1 MQSGD
6 YKYKVDL
13 TGVSR
18 YMEDINILGIGRKID
33 ENDANIWEKQIINH
47 AKEYVKKYEFFS
59 YKDDILTL
67 LKIMEKT
74 RNEEIS
80 DEELGQLQV
89 ALVLLLCVRDSAK
102 EGKTEK
108 RELKWLDSLMYYE
121 EETLWLRRYLYK
133 RQKFNLKRAQK
144 NIDIC
149 PDEETE
155 FDNRLKDVLNN
166 YTQFFRK
173 GVSKSFKIPK
183 RIGECRLA
191 DLVLSDYAVYPILP
205 AVLSSDIIQRNVYR
219 KKLAKCKL
227 VNPHLELPEWDEPI
241 NKYKILHK
249 RSGLLCADIADF
261 LAMHLRPVSKP
272 LSRIVDS
279 PTGFLEEVQ
288 EEFVVPRCQT
298 ANLAQ
303 DLIEFYDLG
312 MNDGQLLRNK
322 ISSYIEWPKKYT
334 REVIEAPF
342 AEHGMEL
349 AEVIDFVR
357 QMLSAK
363 IWYDTS
369 TMRVRYWHDILYSKL
384 IDGNGVIKQR
394 TVCDFF
400 GVDERSNKMKEADRI
415 FERYFETVRIIYNV
429 VDDTLPD
436 AMSGR
441 VQNNIANNFII
452 RFNKTMETQYW
463 RMEALCGQMDEA
475 DDVIKRAEDMP
486 RQLQKAM
493 EGPLTVQ
500 VAYDFVK
507 EHITKAPN
515 GKECMEG
522 RAQKCYPKEEKRYE
536 LLWYYAEH
544 MPGAW
549 VAIYQ
554 FLLARSFDI
563 IGHYAVALL
572 RHCAIRQCT
581 IELEKEIENIDADVQ
596 RIKRQ
601 IAAKEKKSTSAK
613 EKE

>member
-1 MQSGD
+1 
-6 YKYKVDL
+6 
-13 TGVSR
+13 
-18 YMEDINILGIGRKID
+18 MEDINILEIVRKID
-33 ENDANIWEKQIINH
+33 ENDVDIWKKQIINH
-47 AKEYVKKYEFFS
+47 AKEYVKKHRFFS
-59 YKDDILTL
+59 YKDAILTL
-67 LKIMEKT
+67 LKIMEET
-74 RNEEIS
+74 RNKEIS

-89 ALVLLLCVRDSAK
+89 ALVLLLCVRDSDK

-121 EETLWLRRYLYK
+121 AETLWLRRYLYK
-133 RQKFNLKRAQK
+133 RQKFSLRRTQQ
-144 NIDIC
+144 NITIC
-149 PDEETE
+149 PVEENEICSAEKTE
-155 FDNRLKDVLNN
+155 FTDRLEVVLNN

-173 GVSKSFKIPK
+173 GVSKIFKIPK
-183 RIGECRLA
+183 KIGKCRLA

-205 AVLSSDIIQRNVYR
+205 AVLSSDIIQLNVYR
-219 KKLAKCKL
+219 KSPAKSKL

-249 RSGLLCADIADF
+249 KSRLLCADIAEF
-261 LAMHLRPVSKP
+261 LAMHLRTVSIP
-272 LSRIVDS
+272 LSRIADS
-279 PTGFLEEVQ
+279 PTGFLEAVQ
-288 EEFVVPRCQT
+288 EEFVVPRCRT
-298 ANLAQ
+298 VNLAQ
-303 DLIEFYDLG
+303 DLIAFYDLG

-334 REVIEAPF
+334 REVIEARF
-342 AEHGMEL
+342 AEHGREL

-357 QMLSAK
+357 RMLSAK

-369 TMRVRYWHDILYSKL
+369 TMKVRYWHDILFSKL
-384 IDGNGVIKQR
+384 IDDKGLIKQG
-394 TVCDFF
+394 TACDFF
-400 GVDERSNKMKEADRI
+400 GVDARSNRMKEADRI

-429 VDDTLPD
+429 VEDTLPD

-441 VQNNIANNFII
+441 VQNNIANDFII

-463 RMEALCGQMDEA
+463 EMEALCGQMDEV

-486 RQLQKAM
+486 RQLQKAL

-507 EHITKAPN
+507 EHITHAPN
-515 GKECMEG
+515 SKECMEE
-522 RAQKCYPKEEKRYE
+522 RAQKYYPEKEKRYE
-536 LLWYYAEH
+536 LLRYYAEH

-554 FLLARSFDI
+554 FLLARSFDV

-572 RHCAIRQCT
+572 RHCAIRQCQ
-581 IELEKEIENIDADVQ
+581 IELEKEIKDIDADVQ

-601 IAAKEKKSTSAK
+601 IAAKQKEASLAEAKSTSAK

>member
-1 MQSGD
+1 
-6 YKYKVDL
+6 
-13 TGVSR
+13 
-18 YMEDINILGIGRKID
+18 MEDINILEIVRKID
-33 ENDANIWEKQIINH
+33 ENDVDIWKKQIINH
-47 AKEYVKKYEFFS
+47 AKEYVKKHRFFS
-59 YKDDILTL
+59 YKDAILTL
-67 LKIMEKT
+67 LKIMEET
-74 RNEEIS
+74 RNKEIS

-89 ALVLLLCVRDSAK
+89 ALVLLLCVRDSDK
-102 EGKTEK
+102 EGKMEK

-133 RQKFNLKRAQK
+133 RQKFSLRRTQQ
-144 NIDIC
+144 NITIC
-149 PDEETE
+149 PVEENEICSAEKTE
-155 FDNRLKDVLNN
+155 FTDRLEVVLNN

-173 GVSKSFKIPK
+173 GVSKIFKIPK
-183 RIGECRLA
+183 KIGKCRLA

-205 AVLSSDIIQRNVYR
+205 AVLSSDIIQLNVYR
-219 KKLAKCKL
+219 KSPAKSKL

-249 RSGLLCADIADF
+249 KSRLLCADIAEF
-261 LAMHLRPVSKP
+261 LAMHLRTVSIP
-272 LSRIVDS
+272 LSRIADS
-279 PTGFLEEVQ
+279 PTGFLEAVQ
-288 EEFVVPRCQT
+288 EEFVVPRCRT
-298 ANLAQ
+298 VNLAQ
-303 DLIEFYDLG
+303 DLIAFYDLG

-334 REVIEAPF
+334 REVIEARF
-342 AEHGMEL
+342 AEHGREL

-357 QMLSAK
+357 RMLSAK

-369 TMRVRYWHDILYSKL
+369 TMKVRYWHDILFSKL
-384 IDGNGVIKQR
+384 IDDKGLIKQG
-394 TVCDFF
+394 TACDFF
-400 GVDERSNKMKEADRI
+400 GVDARSNRMKEADRI

-429 VDDTLPD
+429 VEDTLPD

-441 VQNNIANNFII
+441 VQNNIANDFII

-463 RMEALCGQMDEA
+463 EMEALCGQMDEV

-486 RQLQKAM
+486 RQLQKAL

-507 EHITKAPN
+507 EHITHAPN
-515 GKECMEG
+515 SKECMEE
-522 RAQKCYPKEEKRYE
+522 RAQKYYPEKEKRYE
-536 LLWYYAEH
+536 LLRYYAEH

-554 FLLARSFDI
+554 FLLARSFDV

-572 RHCAIRQCT
+572 RHCAIRQCQ
-581 IELEKEIENIDADVQ
+581 IELEKEIKDIDADVQ

-601 IAAKEKKSTSAK
+601 IAAKQKEASLAEAKSTSAK

>member
-1 MQSGD
+1 
-6 YKYKVDL
+6 
-13 TGVSR
+13 
-18 YMEDINILGIGRKID
+18 MEDINMLEIVRKID
-33 ENDANIWEKQIINH
+33 ENDVDIWKKQIINH
-47 AKEYVKKYEFFS
+47 AKEYVKKHRFFS
-59 YKDDILTL
+59 YKDAILTL
-67 LKIMEKT
+67 LKIMEET
-74 RNEEIS
+74 RNKEIS

-89 ALVLLLCVRDSAK
+89 ALVLLLCVRDSDK

-133 RQKFNLKRAQK
+133 RQKFSLRRTQQ
-144 NIDIC
+144 NITIC
-149 PDEETE
+149 PVEENEICSAEKTE
-155 FDNRLKDVLNN
+155 FTDRLEVVLNN

-173 GVSKSFKIPK
+173 GVSKIFKIPK
-183 RIGECRLA
+183 KIGKCRLA

-205 AVLSSDIIQRNVYR
+205 AVLSSDIIQLNVYR
-219 KKLAKCKL
+219 KSPAKSKL

-249 RSGLLCADIADF
+249 KSRLLCADIAEF
-261 LAMHLRPVSKP
+261 LAMHLRTVSIP
-272 LSRIVDS
+272 LSRIADS
-279 PTGFLEEVQ
+279 PTGFLEAVQ
-288 EEFVVPRCQT
+288 EEFVVPRCRT
-298 ANLAQ
+298 VNLAQ
-303 DLIEFYDLG
+303 DLIAFYDLG

-334 REVIEAPF
+334 REVIEARF
-342 AEHGMEL
+342 AEHGREL

-357 QMLSAK
+357 RMLSAK

-369 TMRVRYWHDILYSKL
+369 TMKVRYWHDILFSKL
-384 IDGNGVIKQR
+384 IDDKGLIKQG
-394 TVCDFF
+394 TACDFF
-400 GVDERSNKMKEADRI
+400 GVDARSNRMKEADRI

-429 VDDTLPD
+429 VEDTLPD

-441 VQNNIANNFII
+441 VQNIIANDFII
-452 RFNKTMETQYW
+452 RFNKTLETQYW
-463 RMEALCGQMDEA
+463 EMEALCGQMDEV

-486 RQLQKAM
+486 RQLQKAL

-507 EHITKAPN
+507 EHITHAPN
-515 GKECMEG
+515 SKECMEE
-522 RAQKCYPKEEKRYE
+522 RAQKYYPEKEKRYE
-536 LLWYYAEH
+536 LLRYYAEH
-544 MPGAW
+544 MPDAW

-554 FLLARSFDI
+554 FLLARSFDV

-572 RHCAIRQCT
+572 RHCAIRQCQ
-581 IELEKEIENIDADVQ
+581 IELEKEIKDIDADVQ

-601 IAAKEKKSTSAK
+601 IAAKQKEASLAEAKSTSAK

>member
-1 MQSGD
+1 
-6 YKYKVDL
+6 
-13 TGVSR
+13 
-18 YMEDINILGIGRKID
+18 MEDINMLEIVRKID
-33 ENDANIWEKQIINH
+33 ENDVDIWKKQIINH
-47 AKEYVKKYEFFS
+47 AKEYVKKHRFFS
-59 YKDDILTL
+59 YKDAILTL
-67 LKIMEKT
+67 LKIMEET
-74 RNEEIS
+74 RNKEIS

-89 ALVLLLCVRDSAK
+89 ALVLLLCVRDSDK

-133 RQKFNLKRAQK
+133 RQKFSLRRTQQ
-144 NIDIC
+144 NITIC
-149 PDEETE
+149 PVEENEICSAEKTE
-155 FDNRLKDVLNN
+155 FTDRLEVVLNN

-173 GVSKSFKIPK
+173 GVSKIFKIPK
-183 RIGECRLA
+183 KIGKCRLA

-205 AVLSSDIIQRNVYR
+205 AVLSSDIIQLNVYR
-219 KKLAKCKL
+219 KSPAKSKL

-249 RSGLLCADIADF
+249 KSRLLCADIAEF
-261 LAMHLRPVSKP
+261 LAMHLRTVSIP
-272 LSRIVDS
+272 LSRIADS
-279 PTGFLEEVQ
+279 PTGFLEAVQ
-288 EEFVVPRCQT
+288 EEFVVPRCRT
-298 ANLAQ
+298 VNLAQ
-303 DLIEFYDLG
+303 DLIAFYDLG

-334 REVIEAPF
+334 REVIEARF
-342 AEHGMEL
+342 AEHGREL

-357 QMLSAK
+357 RMLSAK

-369 TMRVRYWHDILYSKL
+369 TMKVRYWHDILFSKL
-384 IDGNGVIKQR
+384 IDDKGLIKQG
-394 TVCDFF
+394 TACDFF
-400 GVDERSNKMKEADRI
+400 GVDARSNRMKEADRI

-429 VDDTLPD
+429 VEDTLPD

-441 VQNNIANNFII
+441 VQNNIANDFII

-463 RMEALCGQMDEA
+463 EMEALCGQMDEV

-486 RQLQKAM
+486 RQLQKTL

-507 EHITKAPN
+507 EHITHAPN
-515 GKECMEG
+515 SKECMEE
-522 RAQKCYPKEEKRYE
+522 RAQKYYPEKEKRYE
-536 LLWYYAEH
+536 LLRYYAEH

-554 FLLARSFDI
+554 FLLARSFDV

-572 RHCAIRQCT
+572 RHCAIRQCQ
-581 IELEKEIENIDADVQ
+581 IELEKEIKDIDADVQ

-601 IAAKEKKSTSAK
+601 IAAKQKEASLAEAKSTSAK

>member
-1 MQSGD
+1 
-6 YKYKVDL
+6 
-13 TGVSR
+13 
-18 YMEDINILGIGRKID
+18 MEDINMLEIVRKID
-33 ENDANIWEKQIINH
+33 ENDVDIWKKQIINH
-47 AKEYVKKYEFFS
+47 AKEYVKKHRFFS
-59 YKDDILTL
+59 YKDAILTL
-67 LKIMEKT
+67 LKIMEET
-74 RNEEIS
+74 RNKEIS

-89 ALVLLLCVRDSAK
+89 ALVLLLCVRDSDK

-133 RQKFNLKRAQK
+133 RQKFSLRRTQQ
-144 NIDIC
+144 NITIC
-149 PDEETE
+149 PVEENEICSAEKTE
-155 FDNRLKDVLNN
+155 FTDRLEVVLNN

-173 GVSKSFKIPK
+173 GVSKIFKIPK
-183 RIGECRLA
+183 KIGKCRLA

-205 AVLSSDIIQRNVYR
+205 AVLSSDIIQLNVYR
-219 KKLAKCKL
+219 KSPAKSKL

-249 RSGLLCADIADF
+249 KSRLLCADIAEF
-261 LAMHLRPVSKP
+261 LAMHLRTVSIP
-272 LSRIVDS
+272 LSRIADS
-279 PTGFLEEVQ
+279 PTGFLEAVQ
-288 EEFVVPRCQT
+288 EEFVVPRCRT
-298 ANLAQ
+298 VNLAQ
-303 DLIEFYDLG
+303 DLIAFYDLG

-334 REVIEAPF
+334 REVIEARF
-342 AEHGMEL
+342 AEHGREL

-357 QMLSAK
+357 RMLSAK

-369 TMRVRYWHDILYSKL
+369 TMKVRYWHDILFSKL
-384 IDGNGVIKQR
+384 IDDKGLIKQG
-394 TVCDFF
+394 TACDFF
-400 GVDERSNKMKEADRI
+400 GVDARSNRMKEADRI

-429 VDDTLPD
+429 VEDTLPD

-441 VQNNIANNFII
+441 VQNNIANDFII

-463 RMEALCGQMDEA
+463 EMEALCGQMDEV
-475 DDVIKRAEDMP
+475 DDVIKRTEDMP
-486 RQLQKAM
+486 RQLQKAL

-507 EHITKAPN
+507 EYITHAPN
-515 GKECMEG
+515 SKECMEE
-522 RAQKCYPKEEKRYE
+522 RAQKYYPEKEKRYE
-536 LLWYYAEH
+536 LLRYYAEH
-544 MPGAW
+544 MPDAW

-554 FLLARSFDI
+554 FLLARSFDV

-572 RHCAIRQCT
+572 RHCAIRQCQ
-581 IELEKEIENIDADVQ
+581 IELEKEIKDIDADVQ

-601 IAAKEKKSTSAK
+601 IAAKQKEASLAEAKSTSAK

>member
-1 MQSGD
+1 
-6 YKYKVDL
+6 
-13 TGVSR
+13 
-18 YMEDINILGIGRKID
+18 MEDINILEIVRKID
-33 ENDANIWEKQIINH
+33 ENDVDIWKKQIINH
-47 AKEYVKKYEFFS
+47 AKEYVKKHRFFS
-59 YKDDILTL
+59 YKDAILTL
-67 LKIMEKT
+67 LKIMEET
-74 RNEEIS
+74 RNKEIS

-89 ALVLLLCVRDSAK
+89 ALVLLLCVRDSDK

-133 RQKFNLKRAQK
+133 RQKFSLRRTQQ
-144 NIDIC
+144 NITIC
-149 PDEETE
+149 PVEENEICSAEKTE
-155 FDNRLKDVLNN
+155 FTDRLEVVLNN

-173 GVSKSFKIPK
+173 GVSKIFKIPK
-183 RIGECRLA
+183 KIGKCRLA

-205 AVLSSDIIQRNVYR
+205 AVLSSDIIQLNVYR
-219 KKLAKCKL
+219 KSPAKSKL

-249 RSGLLCADIADF
+249 KSRLLCADIAEF
-261 LAMHLRPVSKP
+261 LAMHLRTVSIP
-272 LSRIVDS
+272 LSRIADS
-279 PTGFLEEVQ
+279 PTGFLEAVQ
-288 EEFVVPRCQT
+288 EEFVVPRCRT
-298 ANLAQ
+298 VNLAQ
-303 DLIEFYDLG
+303 DLIAFYDLG

-334 REVIEAPF
+334 REVIEARF
-342 AEHGMEL
+342 AEHGREL

-357 QMLSAK
+357 RMLSAK

-369 TMRVRYWHDILYSKL
+369 TMKVRYWHDILFNKL
-384 IDGNGVIKQR
+384 IDDKGLIKQG
-394 TVCDFF
+394 TACDFF
-400 GVDERSNKMKEADRI
+400 GVDARSNRMKEADRI

-429 VDDTLPD
+429 VEDTLPD

-441 VQNNIANNFII
+441 VQNNIANDFII

-463 RMEALCGQMDEA
+463 EMEALCGQMDEV

-486 RQLQKAM
+486 RQLQKAL

-507 EHITKAPN
+507 EHITHAPN
-515 GKECMEG
+515 SKECMEE
-522 RAQKCYPKEEKRYE
+522 RAQKYYPEKEKRYE
-536 LLWYYAEH
+536 LLRYYAEH

-554 FLLARSFDI
+554 FLLARSFDV

-572 RHCAIRQCT
+572 RHCAIRQCQ
-581 IELEKEIENIDADVQ
+581 IELEKEIKDIDATYNGLRD
-596 RIKRQ
+596 R
-601 IAAKEKKSTSAK
+601 
-613 EKE
+613 

>member
-1 MQSGD
+1 M
-6 YKYKVDL
+6 K
-13 TGVSR
+13 
-18 YMEDINILGIGRKID
+18 DINMLEISRKID
-33 ENDANIWEKQIINH
+33 ENDVDIWKKQIINH
-47 AKEYVKKYEFFS
+47 AKEYVKKHGFSS
-59 YKDDILTL
+59 YKDAILTL
-67 LKIMEKT
+67 LKIMEET
-74 RNEEIS
+74 RNKKIS

-89 ALVLLLCVRDSAK
+89 ALVLLLCVRDSDK

-133 RQKFNLKRAQK
+133 RQKFNLKRTQQ
-144 NIDIC
+144 NITIC
-149 PDEETE
+149 PDEKTE
-155 FDNRLKDVLNN
+155 FENRLKDVLNN

-173 GVSKSFKIPK
+173 GVSKIFKIPK
-183 RIGECRLA
+183 KIGKCRLA
-191 DLVLSDYAVYPILP
+191 DLALSDYAVYPILP
-205 AVLSSDIIQRNVYR
+205 AVLSSDIIQLNVYR
-219 KKLAKCKL
+219 KSSAKSKL
-227 VNPHLELPEWDEPI
+227 VNPHLELPAWDESI

-249 RSGLLCADIADF
+249 KSRLLCADIAEF
-261 LAMHLRPVSKP
+261 LAMHLRTVSIP
-272 LSRIVDS
+272 LSRIADS
-279 PTGFLEEVQ
+279 PTGFLEAVQ
-288 EEFVVPRCQT
+288 EEFVVPRCRT
-298 ANLAQ
+298 VNLAQ
-303 DLIEFYDLG
+303 DLIAFYDLG

-334 REVIEAPF
+334 REVIEARF
-342 AEHGMEL
+342 AEHGREL

-369 TMRVRYWHDILYSKL
+369 TMKVRYWYDILFSKL
-384 IDGNGVIKQR
+384 IDDKGLIKQG
-394 TVCDFF
+394 TACDFF
-400 GVDERSNKMKEADRI
+400 GVDARSNRMKEADRI

-429 VDDTLPD
+429 VEDTLPD

-441 VQNNIANNFII
+441 VQNNIANDFII

-463 RMEALCGQMDEA
+463 EMEALCGQMDEV

-486 RQLQKAM
+486 RQLQKAL

-507 EHITKAPN
+507 EHITHAPN
-515 GKECMEG
+515 SKECMEE
-522 RAQKCYPKEEKRYE
+522 RAQKYYPEKEKRYE
-536 LLWYYAEH
+536 LLRYYAEH

-554 FLLARSFDI
+554 FLLARSFDV

-572 RHCAIRQCT
+572 RHCAIRQCQ
-581 IELEKEIENIDADVQ
+581 IELEKEIKDIDADVQ

-601 IAAKEKKSTSAK
+601 IAAKQKEASLAEAKSTSAK

>member
-1 MQSGD
+1 
-6 YKYKVDL
+6 
-13 TGVSR
+13 
-18 YMEDINILGIGRKID
+18 MEDINILEIVRKID
-33 ENDANIWEKQIINH
+33 ENDVDIWKKQIINH
-47 AKEYVKKYEFFS
+47 AKEYVKKHRFFS
-59 YKDDILTL
+59 YKDAILTL
-67 LKIMEKT
+67 LKIMEET
-74 RNEEIS
+74 RNKEIS

-89 ALVLLLCVRDSAK
+89 ALVLLLCVRDSDK

-133 RQKFNLKRAQK
+133 RQKFSLRRTQQ
-144 NIDIC
+144 NITIC
-149 PDEETE
+149 PVEENEICSAEKTE
-155 FDNRLKDVLNN
+155 FTDRLEVVLNN

-173 GVSKSFKIPK
+173 GVSKIFKIPK
-183 RIGECRLA
+183 KIGKCRLA

-205 AVLSSDIIQRNVYR
+205 AVLSSDIIQLNVYR
-219 KKLAKCKL
+219 KSPAKSKL

-249 RSGLLCADIADF
+249 KSRLLCADIAEF
-261 LAMHLRPVSKP
+261 LAMHLRTVSIP
-272 LSRIVDS
+272 LSRIADS
-279 PTGFLEEVQ
+279 PTGFLEAVL
-288 EEFVVPRCQT
+288 EEFVVPRCRT
-298 ANLAQ
+298 VNLAQ
-303 DLIEFYDLG
+303 NLIAFYDLG

-334 REVIEAPF
+334 REVIEARF
-342 AEHGMEL
+342 AEHGREL

-357 QMLSAK
+357 RMLSAK

-369 TMRVRYWHDILYSKL
+369 TMKVRYWHDILFSKL
-384 IDGNGVIKQR
+384 IDDKGLIKQG
-394 TVCDFF
+394 TACDFF
-400 GVDERSNKMKEADRI
+400 GVDARSNRMKEADRI

-429 VDDTLPD
+429 VEDTLPD

-441 VQNNIANNFII
+441 VQNNIANDFII

-463 RMEALCGQMDEA
+463 EMEALCGQMDEV

-486 RQLQKAM
+486 RQLQKAL

-507 EHITKAPN
+507 EHITHAPDS
-515 GKECMEG
+515 KECMEE
-522 RAQKCYPKEEKRYE
+522 RAQKYYPEKEKRYE
-536 LLWYYAEH
+536 LLRYYAEH

-554 FLLARSFDI
+554 FLLARSFDV

-572 RHCAIRQCT
+572 RHCAIRQCQ
-581 IELEKEIENIDADVQ
+581 IELEKEIKDIDADVQ

-601 IAAKEKKSTSAK
+601 IAAKQKKASLAEAKSTSAK

>member
-1 MQSGD
+1 
-6 YKYKVDL
+6 
-13 TGVSR
+13 
-18 YMEDINILGIGRKID
+18 MEDINILEIVRKID
-33 ENDANIWEKQIINH
+33 ENDVDIWKKQIINH
-47 AKEYVKKYEFFS
+47 AKEYVKKHRFFS
-59 YKDDILTL
+59 YKDAILTL
-67 LKIMEKT
+67 LKIMEET
-74 RNEEIS
+74 RNKEIS

-89 ALVLLLCVRDSAK
+89 ALVLLLCVRDSDK

-133 RQKFNLKRAQK
+133 RQKFSLRRTQQ
-144 NIDIC
+144 NITIC
-149 PDEETE
+149 PVEENEICSAEKTE
-155 FDNRLKDVLNN
+155 FTDRLEVVLNN

-173 GVSKSFKIPK
+173 GVSKIFKIPK
-183 RIGECRLA
+183 KIGKCRLA

-205 AVLSSDIIQRNVYR
+205 AVLSSDIIQLNVYR
-219 KKLAKCKL
+219 KSPAKSKL

-249 RSGLLCADIADF
+249 KSRLLCADIAEF
-261 LAMHLRPVSKP
+261 LAMHLRTVSIP
-272 LSRIVDS
+272 LSRIADS
-279 PTGFLEEVQ
+279 PTGFLEAVQ
-288 EEFVVPRCQT
+288 EEFVVPRCRT
-298 ANLAQ
+298 VNLAQ
-303 DLIEFYDLG
+303 DLITFYDLG

-334 REVIEAPF
+334 REVIEARF
-342 AEHGMEL
+342 AEYGREL

-357 QMLSAK
+357 RMLSAK

-369 TMRVRYWHDILYSKL
+369 TMKVRYWHDILFSKL
-384 IDGNGVIKQR
+384 IDDKGLIKQG
-394 TVCDFF
+394 TACDFF
-400 GVDERSNKMKEADRI
+400 GVDARSNRMKEADRI

-429 VDDTLPD
+429 VEDTLPD

-441 VQNNIANNFII
+441 VQNNIANDFII

-463 RMEALCGQMDEA
+463 EMEALCGQMDEV

-486 RQLQKAM
+486 RQLQKAL

-507 EHITKAPN
+507 EHITHAPN
-515 GKECMEG
+515 SKECMEE
-522 RAQKCYPKEEKRYE
+522 RAQKYYPEKEKRYE
-536 LLWYYAEH
+536 LLRYYAEH

-554 FLLARSFDI
+554 FLLARSFDV

-572 RHCAIRQCT
+572 RHCAIRQCQ
-581 IELEKEIENIDADVQ
+581 IELEKEIKDIDADVQ

-601 IAAKEKKSTSAK
+601 IAAKQKEASLAEAKYTYAK

>member
-1 MQSGD
+1 
-6 YKYKVDL
+6 
-13 TGVSR
+13 
-18 YMEDINILGIGRKID
+18 MEDINILEIVRKID
-33 ENDANIWEKQIINH
+33 ENDVDIWKKQIINH
-47 AKEYVKKYEFFS
+47 AKEYVKKHRFFS
-59 YKDDILTL
+59 YKDAILTL
-67 LKIMEKT
+67 LKIMEET
-74 RNEEIS
+74 RNKEIS

-89 ALVLLLCVRDSAK
+89 ALVLLLCVRDSDK

-133 RQKFNLKRAQK
+133 RQKFSLRRTQQ
-144 NIDIC
+144 NITIC
-149 PDEETE
+149 PVEENEICSAEKTE
-155 FDNRLKDVLNN
+155 FTDRLEVVLNN

-173 GVSKSFKIPK
+173 GVSKIFKIPK
-183 RIGECRLA
+183 KIGKCRLA

-205 AVLSSDIIQRNVYR
+205 AVLSSDIIQLNVYR
-219 KKLAKCKL
+219 KSPAKSKL

-249 RSGLLCADIADF
+249 KSRLLCADIAEF
-261 LAMHLRPVSKP
+261 LAMHLRTVSIP
-272 LSRIVDS
+272 LSRIADS
-279 PTGFLEEVQ
+279 PTGFLEAVQ
-288 EEFVVPRCQT
+288 EEFVVPRCRT
-298 ANLAQ
+298 VNLAQ
-303 DLIEFYDLG
+303 DLIAFYDLG

-322 ISSYIEWPKKYT
+322 ISFYIEWPKKYT
-334 REVIEAPF
+334 REVIEARF
-342 AEHGMEL
+342 AEHGREL

-357 QMLSAK
+357 RMLSAK

-369 TMRVRYWHDILYSKL
+369 TMKVRYWHDILFSKL
-384 IDGNGVIKQR
+384 IDDKGLIKQG
-394 TVCDFF
+394 TACDFF
-400 GVDERSNKMKEADRI
+400 GVDARSNRMKEADRI

-429 VDDTLPD
+429 VEDTLPD

-441 VQNNIANNFII
+441 VQNNIANDFII

-463 RMEALCGQMDEA
+463 EMEALCGQMDEV

-486 RQLQKAM
+486 RQLQKAL

-507 EHITKAPN
+507 EHITHAPN
-515 GKECMEG
+515 SKECMEE
-522 RAQKCYPKEEKRYE
+522 RAQKYYPEKEKRYE
-536 LLWYYAEH
+536 LLRYYAEH

-554 FLLARSFDI
+554 FLLARSFDV

-572 RHCAIRQCT
+572 RHCAIRQCQ
-581 IELEKEIENIDADVQ
+581 IELEKEIKDIDADVQ

-601 IAAKEKKSTSAK
+601 IAAKQKEASLAEAKSTSAK
-613 EKE
+613 EKK

>member
-1 MQSGD
+1 M
-6 YKYKVDL
+6 
-13 TGVSR
+13 
-18 YMEDINILGIGRKID
+18 DIWK
-33 ENDANIWEKQIINH
+33 KQIINH
-47 AKEYVKKYEFFS
+47 AKEYVKKHRFFS
-59 YKDDILTL
+59 YKDAILTL
-67 LKIMEKT
+67 LKIMEET
-74 RNEEIS
+74 RNKEIS

-89 ALVLLLCVRDSAK
+89 ALVLLLCVRDSDK

-133 RQKFNLKRAQK
+133 RQKFSLRRTQQ
-144 NIDIC
+144 NITIC
-149 PDEETE
+149 PVEENEICSAEKTE
-155 FDNRLKDVLNN
+155 FTDRLEVVLNN

-173 GVSKSFKIPK
+173 GVSKIFKIPK
-183 RIGECRLA
+183 KIGKCRLA

-205 AVLSSDIIQRNVYR
+205 AVLSSDIIQLNVYR
-219 KKLAKCKL
+219 KSPAKSKL

-249 RSGLLCADIADF
+249 KSRLLCADIAEF
-261 LAMHLRPVSKP
+261 LAMHLRTVSIP
-272 LSRIVDS
+272 LSRIADS
-279 PTGFLEEVQ
+279 PTGFLEAVQ
-288 EEFVVPRCQT
+288 EEFVVPRCRT
-298 ANLAQ
+298 VNLAQ
-303 DLIEFYDLG
+303 DLIAFYDLG

-334 REVIEAPF
+334 REVIEARF
-342 AEHGMEL
+342 AEHGREL

-357 QMLSAK
+357 RMLSAK

-369 TMRVRYWHDILYSKL
+369 TMKVRYWHDILFSKL
-384 IDGNGVIKQR
+384 IDDKGLIKQG
-394 TVCDFF
+394 TACDFF
-400 GVDERSNKMKEADRI
+400 GVDARSNRMKEADRI

-429 VDDTLPD
+429 VEDTLPD

-441 VQNNIANNFII
+441 VQNNIANDFII

-463 RMEALCGQMDEA
+463 EMEALCGQMDEV

-486 RQLQKAM
+486 RQLQKAL

-507 EHITKAPN
+507 EHITHAPN
-515 GKECMEG
+515 SKECMEE
-522 RAQKCYPKEEKRYE
+522 RAQKYYPEKEKRYE
-536 LLWYYAEH
+536 LLRYYAEH

-554 FLLARSFDI
+554 FLLARSFDV

-572 RHCAIRQCT
+572 RHCAIRQCQ
-581 IELEKEIENIDADVQ
+581 IELEKEIKDIDADVQ

-601 IAAKEKKSTSAK
+601 IAAKQKEASLAEAKSTSAK

>member
-1 MQSGD
+1 
-6 YKYKVDL
+6 
-13 TGVSR
+13 
-18 YMEDINILGIGRKID
+18 MEDINILEIVRKID
-33 ENDANIWEKQIINH
+33 ENDVDIWKKQIINH
-47 AKEYVKKYEFFS
+47 AKEYVKKHRFFS
-59 YKDDILTL
+59 YKDAILTL
-67 LKIMEKT
+67 LKIMEET
-74 RNEEIS
+74 RNKEIS

-89 ALVLLLCVRDSAK
+89 ALVLLLCVRDSDK

-133 RQKFNLKRAQK
+133 RQKFSLRRTQQ
-144 NIDIC
+144 NITIC
-149 PDEETE
+149 PVEENEICSAEKTE
-155 FDNRLKDVLNN
+155 FTDRLEVVLNN

-173 GVSKSFKIPK
+173 GVSKIFKIPK
-183 RIGECRLA
+183 KIGKCRLA

-205 AVLSSDIIQRNVYR
+205 AVLSSDIIQLNVYR
-219 KKLAKCKL
+219 KSPAKSKL

-249 RSGLLCADIADF
+249 KSRLLCADIAEF
-261 LAMHLRPVSKP
+261 LAMHLRTVSIP
-272 LSRIVDS
+272 LSRIADS
-279 PTGFLEEVQ
+279 PTGFLEAVQ
-288 EEFVVPRCQT
+288 EEFVVPRCRT
-298 ANLAQ
+298 VNLAQ
-303 DLIEFYDLG
+303 DLIAFYDLG

-334 REVIEAPF
+334 REVIEARF
-342 AEHGMEL
+342 AEHGREL

-357 QMLSAK
+357 RMLSAK

-369 TMRVRYWHDILYSKL
+369 TMKVRYWHDILFSKL
-384 IDGNGVIKQR
+384 IDDKGLIKQG
-394 TVCDFF
+394 TACDFF
-400 GVDERSNKMKEADRI
+400 GVDARSNRMKEADRI

-429 VDDTLPD
+429 VEDTLPD

-441 VQNNIANNFII
+441 VQNNIANDFII

-463 RMEALCGQMDEA
+463 EMEALCGQMDEV

-486 RQLQKAM
+486 RQLQKAL

-507 EHITKAPN
+507 EHITHAPN
-515 GKECMEG
+515 SKECMEE
-522 RAQKCYPKEEKRYE
+522 RAQKYYPEKEKRYE
-536 LLWYYAEH
+536 LLRYYAEH

-554 FLLARSFDI
+554 FLLARSFDV

-572 RHCAIRQCT
+572 RHYAIRQCQ
-581 IELEKEIENIDADVQ
+581 IELEKEIKDIDADVQ

-601 IAAKEKKSTSAK
+601 IAAKQKEASLAEAKSTSAK

>member
-1 MQSGD
+1 M
-6 YKYKVDL
+6 K
-13 TGVSR
+13 
-18 YMEDINILGIGRKID
+18 DINMLEISRKID
-33 ENDANIWEKQIINH
+33 ENDVDIWKKQIINH
-47 AKEYVKKYEFFS
+47 AKEYVKKHGFSS
-59 YKDDILTL
+59 YKDAILTL
-67 LKIMEKT
+67 LKIMEET
-74 RNEEIS
+74 RNKKIS

-89 ALVLLLCVRDSAK
+89 ALVLLLCVRDSDK

-133 RQKFNLKRAQK
+133 RQKFNLKRTQQ
-144 NIDIC
+144 NITIC
-149 PDEETE
+149 PDEKTE
-155 FDNRLKDVLNN
+155 FENRLKDVLNN

-173 GVSKSFKIPK
+173 GVSKIFKIPK
-183 RIGECRLA
+183 KIGKCRLA
-191 DLVLSDYAVYPILP
+191 DLALSDYAVYPILP
-205 AVLSSDIIQRNVYR
+205 AVLSSDIIQLNVYR
-219 KKLAKCKL
+219 KSSAKSKL
-227 VNPHLELPEWDEPI
+227 VNPHLELPAWDESI

-249 RSGLLCADIADF
+249 KSRLLCADIAEF
-261 LAMHLRPVSKP
+261 LAMHLRTVSIP
-272 LSRIVDS
+272 LSRIADS
-279 PTGFLEEVQ
+279 PTGFLEAVQ
-288 EEFVVPRCQT
+288 EEFVVPRCRT
-298 ANLAQ
+298 VNLAQ
-303 DLIEFYDLG
+303 DLIAFYDLG

-334 REVIEAPF
+334 REVIEARF
-342 AEHGMEL
+342 AEHGREL

-369 TMRVRYWHDILYSKL
+369 TMKVRYWYDILFSKL
-384 IDGNGVIKQR
+384 IDDKGLIKQG
-394 TVCDFF
+394 TACDFF
-400 GVDERSNKMKEADRI
+400 GVDARSNRMKEADRI

-429 VDDTLPD
+429 VEDTLPD

-441 VQNNIANNFII
+441 VQNNIANDFII

-463 RMEALCGQMDEA
+463 EMEAV

-486 RQLQKAM
+486 RQLQKAL

-507 EHITKAPN
+507 EHITHAPN
-515 GKECMEG
+515 SKECMEE
-522 RAQKCYPKEEKRYE
+522 RAQKYYPEKEKRYE
-536 LLWYYAEH
+536 LLRYYAEH

-554 FLLARSFDI
+554 FLLARSFDV

-572 RHCAIRQCT
+572 RHCAIRQCQ
-581 IELEKEIENIDADVQ
+581 IELEKEIKDIDADVQ

-601 IAAKEKKSTSAK
+601 IAAKQKEASLAEAKSTSAK

>member
-1 MQSGD
+1 
-6 YKYKVDL
+6 
-13 TGVSR
+13 
-18 YMEDINILGIGRKID
+18 MEDINILEIVRKID
-33 ENDANIWEKQIINH
+33 ENDVDIWKKQIINH
-47 AKEYVKKYEFFS
+47 AKEYVKKHRFFS
-59 YKDDILTL
+59 YKDAILTL
-67 LKIMEKT
+67 LKIMEET
-74 RNEEIS
+74 RNKEIS

-89 ALVLLLCVRDSAK
+89 ALVLLLCVRDSDK

-133 RQKFNLKRAQK
+133 RQKFSLRRTQQ
-144 NIDIC
+144 NITIC
-149 PDEETE
+149 PVEENEICSAEKTE
-155 FDNRLKDVLNN
+155 FTDRLEVVLNN

-173 GVSKSFKIPK
+173 GVSKIFKIPK
-183 RIGECRLA
+183 KIGKCRLA

-205 AVLSSDIIQRNVYR
+205 AVLSSDIIQLNVYR
-219 KKLAKCKL
+219 KSPAKSKL

-249 RSGLLCADIADF
+249 KSRLLCADIAEF
-261 LAMHLRPVSKP
+261 LAMHLRTVSIP
-272 LSRIVDS
+272 LSRIADS
-279 PTGFLEEVQ
+279 PTGFLEAVQ
-288 EEFVVPRCQT
+288 EEFVVPRCRT
-298 ANLAQ
+298 VNLAQ
-303 DLIEFYDLG
+303 DLIAFYDLG

-334 REVIEAPF
+334 REVIEARF
-342 AEHGMEL
+342 AEHGREL

-357 QMLSAK
+357 RMLSAK

-369 TMRVRYWHDILYSKL
+369 TMKVRYWHDILFNKL
-384 IDGNGVIKQR
+384 IDDKGLIKQG
-394 TVCDFF
+394 TACDFF
-400 GVDERSNKMKEADRI
+400 GVDARSNRMKEADRI

-429 VDDTLPD
+429 VEDTLPD

-441 VQNNIANNFII
+441 VQNNIANDFII

-463 RMEALCGQMDEA
+463 EMEALCGQMDEV

-486 RQLQKAM
+486 RQLQKAL

-507 EHITKAPN
+507 EHITHAPN
-515 GKECMEG
+515 SKECMEE
-522 RAQKCYPKEEKRYE
+522 RAQKYYPEKEKRYE
-536 LLWYYAEH
+536 LLRYYAEH

-554 FLLARSFDI
+554 FLLARSFDV

-572 RHCAIRQCT
+572 RHCAIRQCQ
-581 IELEKEIENIDADVQ
+581 IELEKEIKDIDADVQ

-601 IAAKEKKSTSAK
+601 IAAKQK
-613 EKE
+613 EASLA

>member
-1 MQSGD
+1 
-6 YKYKVDL
+6 
-13 TGVSR
+13 
-18 YMEDINILGIGRKID
+18 MEDINILEIVRKID
-33 ENDANIWEKQIINH
+33 ENDVDIWKKQIINH
-47 AKEYVKKYEFFS
+47 AKEYVKKHRFFS
-59 YKDDILTL
+59 YKDAILTL
-67 LKIMEKT
+67 LKIMEET
-74 RNEEIS
+74 RNKEIS

-89 ALVLLLCVRDSAK
+89 ALVLLLCVRDSDK

-133 RQKFNLKRAQK
+133 RQKFSLRRTQQ
-144 NIDIC
+144 NITIC
-149 PDEETE
+149 PVEENEICSAEKTE
-155 FDNRLKDVLNN
+155 FTDRLEVVLNN

-173 GVSKSFKIPK
+173 GVSKIFKIPK
-183 RIGECRLA
+183 KIGKCRLA

-205 AVLSSDIIQRNVYR
+205 AVLSSDIIQLNVYR
-219 KKLAKCKL
+219 KSPAKSKL

-241 NKYKILHK
+241 NKYKILHNK
-249 RSGLLCADIADF
+249 SRLLCADIAEF
-261 LAMHLRPVSKP
+261 LAMHLRTVSIP
-272 LSRIVDS
+272 LSRIADS
-279 PTGFLEEVQ
+279 PTGFLEAVQ
-288 EEFVVPRCQT
+288 EEFVVPRCRT
-298 ANLAQ
+298 VNLAQ
-303 DLIEFYDLG
+303 DLIAFYDLG

-334 REVIEAPF
+334 REVIEARF
-342 AEHGMEL
+342 AEHGREL

-357 QMLSAK
+357 RMLSAK

-369 TMRVRYWHDILYSKL
+369 TMKVRYWHDILFSKL
-384 IDGNGVIKQR
+384 IDDKGLIKQG
-394 TVCDFF
+394 TACDFF
-400 GVDERSNKMKEADRI
+400 GVDARSNRMKEADRI

-429 VDDTLPD
+429 VEDTLPD

-441 VQNNIANNFII
+441 VQNNIANDFII

-463 RMEALCGQMDEA
+463 EMEALCGQMDEV

-486 RQLQKAM
+486 RQLQKAL

-507 EHITKAPN
+507 EHITHAPN
-515 GKECMEG
+515 SKECMEE
-522 RAQKCYPKEEKRYE
+522 RAQKYYPEKEKRYE
-536 LLWYYAEH
+536 LLRYYAEH

-554 FLLARSFDI
+554 FLLARSFDV

-572 RHCAIRQCT
+572 RHCAIRQCQ
-581 IELEKEIENIDADVQ
+581 IELEKEIKDIDADVQ

-601 IAAKEKKSTSAK
+601 IAAKQKEASLAEAKSTSAK

>member
-1 MQSGD
+1 M
-6 YKYKVDL
+6 K
-13 TGVSR
+13 
-18 YMEDINILGIGRKID
+18 DINMLEISRKID
-33 ENDANIWEKQIINH
+33 ENDVDIWKKQIINH
-47 AKEYVKKYEFFS
+47 AKEYVKKHGFSS
-59 YKDDILTL
+59 YKDAILTL
-67 LKIMEKT
+67 LKIMEET
-74 RNEEIS
+74 RNKKIS

-89 ALVLLLCVRDSAK
+89 ALVLLLCVRDSDK

-133 RQKFNLKRAQK
+133 RQKFNLKRTQQ
-144 NIDIC
+144 NITIC
-149 PDEETE
+149 PDEKTE
-155 FDNRLKDVLNN
+155 FENRLKDVLNN

-173 GVSKSFKIPK
+173 GVSKIFKIPK
-183 RIGECRLA
+183 KIGKCRLA
-191 DLVLSDYAVYPILP
+191 DLALSDYAVYPILP
-205 AVLSSDIIQRNVYR
+205 AVLSSDIIQLNVYR
-219 KKLAKCKL
+219 KSSAKSKL
-227 VNPHLELPEWDEPI
+227 VNPHLELPAWDESI

-249 RSGLLCADIADF
+249 KSRLLCADIAEF
-261 LAMHLRPVSKP
+261 LAMHLRTVSIP
-272 LSRIVDS
+272 LSRIADS
-279 PTGFLEEVQ
+279 PTGFLEAVQ
-288 EEFVVPRCQT
+288 EEFVVPRCRT
-298 ANLAQ
+298 VNLAQ
-303 DLIEFYDLG
+303 DLIAFYDLG

-334 REVIEAPF
+334 REVIEARF
-342 AEHGMEL
+342 AEHGREL

-357 QMLSAK
+357 QMLSAN

-369 TMRVRYWHDILYSKL
+369 TMKVRYWYDILFSKL
-384 IDGNGVIKQR
+384 IDDKGLIKQG
-394 TVCDFF
+394 TACDFF
-400 GVDERSNKMKEADRI
+400 GVDARSNRMKEADRI

-429 VDDTLPD
+429 VEDTLPD

-441 VQNNIANNFII
+441 VQNNIANDFII

-463 RMEALCGQMDEA
+463 EMEALCGQMDEV

-486 RQLQKAM
+486 RQLQKAL

-507 EHITKAPN
+507 EHITHAPN
-515 GKECMEG
+515 SKECMEE
-522 RAQKCYPKEEKRYE
+522 RAQKYYPEKEKRYE
-536 LLWYYAEH
+536 LLRYYAEH

-554 FLLARSFDI
+554 FLLARSFDV

-572 RHCAIRQCT
+572 RHCAIRQCQ
-581 IELEKEIENIDADVQ
+581 IELEKEIKDIDADVQ

-601 IAAKEKKSTSAK
+601 IAAKQKEASLAEAKSTSAK

>member
-1 MQSGD
+1 
-6 YKYKVDL
+6 
-13 TGVSR
+13 
-18 YMEDINILGIGRKID
+18 MEDINMLEIVRKID
-33 ENDANIWEKQIINH
+33 ENDVDIWKKQIINH
-47 AKEYVKKYEFFS
+47 AKEYVKKHRFFS
-59 YKDDILTL
+59 YKDAILTL
-67 LKIMEKT
+67 LKIMEET
-74 RNEEIS
+74 RNKEIS

-89 ALVLLLCVRDSAK
+89 ALVLLLCVRDSDK

-133 RQKFNLKRAQK
+133 RQKFSLRRTQQ
-144 NIDIC
+144 NITIC
-149 PDEETE
+149 PVEENEICSAEKTE
-155 FDNRLKDVLNN
+155 FTDRLEVVLNN

-173 GVSKSFKIPK
+173 GVSKIFKIPK
-183 RIGECRLA
+183 KIGKCRLA

-205 AVLSSDIIQRNVYR
+205 AVLSSDIIQLNVYR
-219 KKLAKCKL
+219 KSPAKSKL

-249 RSGLLCADIADF
+249 KSRLLCADIAEF
-261 LAMHLRPVSKP
+261 LAMHLRTVSIP
-272 LSRIVDS
+272 LSRIADS
-279 PTGFLEEVQ
+279 PTGFLEAVQ
-288 EEFVVPRCQT
+288 EEFVVPRCRT
-298 ANLAQ
+298 VNLAQ
-303 DLIEFYDLG
+303 DLIAFYDLG

-334 REVIEAPF
+334 REVIEARF
-342 AEHGMEL
+342 AEHGREL

-357 QMLSAK
+357 RMLSAK

-369 TMRVRYWHDILYSKL
+369 TMKVRYWHDILFSKL
-384 IDGNGVIKQR
+384 IDDKGLIKQG
-394 TVCDFF
+394 TACDFF
-400 GVDERSNKMKEADRI
+400 GVDARSNRMKEADRI

-429 VDDTLPD
+429 VEDTLPD

-441 VQNNIANNFII
+441 VQNNIANDFII

-463 RMEALCGQMDEA
+463 EMEALCGQMDEV

-486 RQLQKAM
+486 RQLQKAL

-507 EHITKAPN
+507 EHITHAPN
-515 GKECMEG
+515 SKECMEE
-522 RAQKCYPKEEKRYE
+522 RAQKYYPEKEKRYE
-536 LLWYYAEH
+536 LLRYYAEH
-544 MPGAW
+544 MPDAW

-554 FLLARSFDI
+554 FLLARSFDV

-572 RHCAIRQCT
+572 RHCAIRQCQ
-581 IELEKEIENIDADVQ
+581 IELEKEIKDIDADVQ

-601 IAAKEKKSTSAK
+601 IAAKQKEACLAEAKSTSAK

>member
-1 MQSGD
+1 ME
-6 YKYKVDL
+6 KTNHK
-13 TGVSR
+13 SR
-18 YMEDINILGIGRKID
+18 K
-33 ENDANIWEKQIINH
+33 
-47 AKEYVKKYEFFS
+47 VKKHRFFS
-59 YKDDILTL
+59 YKDAILTL
-67 LKIMEKT
+67 LKIMEET
-74 RNEEIS
+74 RNKEIS

-89 ALVLLLCVRDSAK
+89 ALVLLLCVRDSDK

-133 RQKFNLKRAQK
+133 RQKFSLRRTQQ
-144 NIDIC
+144 NITIC
-149 PDEETE
+149 PVEENEICSAEKTE
-155 FDNRLKDVLNN
+155 FTDRLEVVLNN

-173 GVSKSFKIPK
+173 GVSKIFKIPK
-183 RIGECRLA
+183 KIGKCRLA

-205 AVLSSDIIQRNVYR
+205 AVLSSDIIQLNVYR
-219 KKLAKCKL
+219 KSPAKSKL

-249 RSGLLCADIADF
+249 KSRLLCADIAEF
-261 LAMHLRPVSKP
+261 LAMHLRTVSIP
-272 LSRIVDS
+272 LSRIADS
-279 PTGFLEEVQ
+279 PTGFLEAVQ
-288 EEFVVPRCQT
+288 EEFVVPRCRT
-298 ANLAQ
+298 VNLAQ
-303 DLIEFYDLG
+303 DLIAFYDLG

-334 REVIEAPF
+334 REVIEARF
-342 AEHGMEL
+342 AEHGREL

-357 QMLSAK
+357 RMLSAK
-363 IWYDTS
+363 IWYDPS
-369 TMRVRYWHDILYSKL
+369 TMKVRYWHDILFSKL
-384 IDGNGVIKQR
+384 IDDKGLIKQG
-394 TVCDFF
+394 TACDFF
-400 GVDERSNKMKEADRI
+400 GVDARSNRMKEADRI

-429 VDDTLPD
+429 VEDTLPD

-441 VQNNIANNFII
+441 VQNNIANDFII

-463 RMEALCGQMDEA
+463 EMEALCGQMDEV

-486 RQLQKAM
+486 RQLQKAL

-507 EHITKAPN
+507 EHITHAPN
-515 GKECMEG
+515 SKECMEE
-522 RAQKCYPKEEKRYE
+522 RAQKYYPEKEKRYE
-536 LLWYYAEH
+536 LLRYYAEH

-554 FLLARSFDI
+554 FLLARSFDV

-572 RHCAIRQCT
+572 RHCAIRQCQ
-581 IELEKEIENIDADVQ
+581 IELEKEIKDIDADVQ
-596 RIKRQ
+596 RNKRQ
-601 IAAKEKKSTSAK
+601 IAAKQKEASLAEAKSTSAK

>member
-1 MQSGD
+1 
-6 YKYKVDL
+6 
-13 TGVSR
+13 
-18 YMEDINILGIGRKID
+18 MEDINILEIVRKID
-33 ENDANIWEKQIINH
+33 ENDVDIWKKQIINH
-47 AKEYVKKYEFFS
+47 AKEYVKKHRFFS
-59 YKDDILTL
+59 YKDAILTL
-67 LKIMEKT
+67 LKIMEET
-74 RNEEIS
+74 RNKEIS

-89 ALVLLLCVRDSAK
+89 ALVLLLCVRDSDK

-133 RQKFNLKRAQK
+133 RQKFSLRRTQQ
-144 NIDIC
+144 NITIC
-149 PDEETE
+149 PVEENEICSAEKTE
-155 FDNRLKDVLNN
+155 FTDRLEVVLNN

-173 GVSKSFKIPK
+173 GVSKIFKIPK
-183 RIGECRLA
+183 KIGKCRLA

-205 AVLSSDIIQRNVYR
+205 AVLSSDIIQLNVYR
-219 KKLAKCKL
+219 KSPAKSKL

-249 RSGLLCADIADF
+249 KSRLLCADIAEF
-261 LAMHLRPVSKP
+261 LAMHLRTVSIP
-272 LSRIVDS
+272 LSRIADS
-279 PTGFLEEVQ
+279 PTGFLEAVQ
-288 EEFVVPRCQT
+288 EEFVVPRCRT
-298 ANLAQ
+298 VNLAQ
-303 DLIEFYDLG
+303 DLIAFYDLG

-334 REVIEAPF
+334 REVIEARF
-342 AEHGMEL
+342 AEHGREL

-357 QMLSAK
+357 RMLSAK

-369 TMRVRYWHDILYSKL
+369 TMKVRYWHDILFSKL
-384 IDGNGVIKQR
+384 IDDKGLIKQG
-394 TVCDFF
+394 TACDFF
-400 GVDERSNKMKEADRI
+400 GVDARSNRMKEADRI

-429 VDDTLPD
+429 VEDTLPD

-441 VQNNIANNFII
+441 VQNNIANDFII

-463 RMEALCGQMDEA
+463 EMEALCGQMDEV

-486 RQLQKAM
+486 RQLQKAL

-507 EHITKAPN
+507 EHITHAPN
-515 GKECMEG
+515 SKECMEE
-522 RAQKCYPKEEKRYE
+522 RAQKYYPEKEKRYE
-536 LLWYYAEH
+536 LLRYYAEH
-544 MPGAW
+544 MPDAW

-554 FLLARSFDI
+554 FLLARSFDV

-572 RHCAIRQCT
+572 RHCAIRQCQ
-581 IELEKEIENIDADVQ
+581 IELEKEIKDIDADVQ

-601 IAAKEKKSTSAK
+601 IAAKQKEAFLAEAKSTSAK

>member
-1 MQSGD
+1 
-6 YKYKVDL
+6 
-13 TGVSR
+13 
-18 YMEDINILGIGRKID
+18 MEDINILEIVRKID
-33 ENDANIWEKQIINH
+33 ENDVDIWKKQIINH
-47 AKEYVKKYEFFS
+47 AKEYVKKHRFFS
-59 YKDDILTL
+59 YKDAILTL
-67 LKIMEKT
+67 LKIMEET
-74 RNEEIS
+74 RNKEIS

-89 ALVLLLCVRDSAK
+89 ALVLLLCVRDSDK

-133 RQKFNLKRAQK
+133 RQKFSLRRTQQ
-144 NIDIC
+144 NITIC
-149 PDEETE
+149 PVEENEICSAEKTE
-155 FDNRLKDVLNN
+155 FTDRLEVVLNN

-173 GVSKSFKIPK
+173 GVSKIFKIPK
-183 RIGECRLA
+183 KIGKCRLA

-205 AVLSSDIIQRNVYR
+205 AVLSSDIIQLNVYR
-219 KKLAKCKL
+219 KSPAKSKL

-249 RSGLLCADIADF
+249 KSRLLCADIAEF
-261 LAMHLRPVSKP
+261 LAMHLRTVSIP
-272 LSRIVDS
+272 LSRIADS
-279 PTGFLEEVQ
+279 PTGFLEAVQ
-288 EEFVVPRCQT
+288 EEFVVPRCRT
-298 ANLAQ
+298 VNLAQ
-303 DLIEFYDLG
+303 DLIAFYDLG

-334 REVIEAPF
+334 REVIEARF
-342 AEHGMEL
+342 AEHGREL

-357 QMLSAK
+357 RMLSAK

-369 TMRVRYWHDILYSKL
+369 TMKVRYWHDILFSKL
-384 IDGNGVIKQR
+384 IDDKGLIKQG
-394 TVCDFF
+394 TACDFF
-400 GVDERSNKMKEADRI
+400 GVDARSNRMKEADRI

-429 VDDTLPD
+429 VEDTLPD

-441 VQNNIANNFII
+441 VQNNIANDFII

-463 RMEALCGQMDEA
+463 EMEALCGQMDEV

-486 RQLQKAM
+486 RQLQKAL

-507 EHITKAPN
+507 EHITHAPN
-515 GKECMEG
+515 SKECMEE
-522 RAQKCYPKEEKRYE
+522 RAQKYYPEKEKRYE
-536 LLWYYAEH
+536 LLRYYAEH

-554 FLLARSFDI
+554 FLLARSFDV

-572 RHCAIRQCT
+572 RHCAIRQCQ
-581 IELEKEIENIDADVQ
+581 IELEKEIKDIDADVQ

-601 IAAKEKKSTSAK
+601 IAAKQKEASLAEAKSSSAK

>member
-1 MQSGD
+1 
-6 YKYKVDL
+6 
-13 TGVSR
+13 
-18 YMEDINILGIGRKID
+18 MEDINILEIVRKID
-33 ENDANIWEKQIINH
+33 ENDVDIWKKQIINH
-47 AKEYVKKYEFFS
+47 AKEYVKKHRFFS
-59 YKDDILTL
+59 YKDAILTL
-67 LKIMEKT
+67 LKIMEET
-74 RNEEIS
+74 RNKEIS

-89 ALVLLLCVRDSAK
+89 ALVLLLCVRDSDK

-133 RQKFNLKRAQK
+133 RQKFSLRRTQQ
-144 NIDIC
+144 NITIC
-149 PDEETE
+149 PVEENEICSAEKTE
-155 FDNRLKDVLNN
+155 FTDRLEVVLNN

-173 GVSKSFKIPK
+173 GVSKIFKIPK
-183 RIGECRLA
+183 KIGKCRLA

-205 AVLSSDIIQRNVYR
+205 AVLSSDIIQLNVYR
-219 KKLAKCKL
+219 KSPAKSKL

-249 RSGLLCADIADF
+249 KSRLLCADIAEF
-261 LAMHLRPVSKP
+261 LAMHLRTVSIP
-272 LSRIVDS
+272 LSRIADS
-279 PTGFLEEVQ
+279 PTGFLEAVQ
-288 EEFVVPRCQT
+288 EEFVVPRCRT
-298 ANLAQ
+298 VNLAQ
-303 DLIEFYDLG
+303 DLIAFYDLG

-334 REVIEAPF
+334 REVIEARF
-342 AEHGMEL
+342 AEHGREL

-357 QMLSAK
+357 RMLSAK

-369 TMRVRYWHDILYSKL
+369 TMKVRYWHDILFSKL
-384 IDGNGVIKQR
+384 IDDKGLIKQG
-394 TVCDFF
+394 TACDFF
-400 GVDERSNKMKEADRI
+400 GVDARSNRMKEADRI

-429 VDDTLPD
+429 VEDTLPD

-441 VQNNIANNFII
+441 VQNNIANDFII

-463 RMEALCGQMDEA
+463 EMEALCGQMDEV

-486 RQLQKAM
+486 RQLQKAL

-507 EHITKAPN
+507 EHITHAPDS
-515 GKECMEG
+515 KECMEE
-522 RAQKCYPKEEKRYE
+522 RAQKYYPEKEKRYE
-536 LLWYYAEH
+536 LLRYYAEH

-554 FLLARSFDI
+554 FLLARSFDV

-572 RHCAIRQCT
+572 RHCAIRQCQ
-581 IELEKEIENIDADVQ
+581 IELEKEIKDIDADVQ

-601 IAAKEKKSTSAK
+601 IAAKQKKASLAEAKSTSAK

>member
-1 MQSGD
+1 
-6 YKYKVDL
+6 
-13 TGVSR
+13 
-18 YMEDINILGIGRKID
+18 MEDINILEIVRKID
-33 ENDANIWEKQIINH
+33 ENDVDIWKKQIINH
-47 AKEYVKKYEFFS
+47 AKEYVKKHRFFS
-59 YKDDILTL
+59 YKDAILTL
-67 LKIMEKT
+67 LKIMEET
-74 RNEEIS
+74 RNKEIS

-89 ALVLLLCVRDSAK
+89 ALVLLLCVRDSDK

-133 RQKFNLKRAQK
+133 RQKFSLRRTQQ
-144 NIDIC
+144 NITIC
-149 PDEETE
+149 PVEENEICSAEKTE
-155 FDNRLKDVLNN
+155 FTDRLEVVLNN

-173 GVSKSFKIPK
+173 GVSKIFKIPK
-183 RIGECRLA
+183 KIGKCRLA

-205 AVLSSDIIQRNVYR
+205 AVLSSDIIQLNVYR
-219 KKLAKCKL
+219 KSPAKSKL

-249 RSGLLCADIADF
+249 KSRLHCADIAEF
-261 LAMHLRPVSKP
+261 LAMHLRTVSIP
-272 LSRIVDS
+272 LSRIADS
-279 PTGFLEEVQ
+279 PTGFLEAVQ
-288 EEFVVPRCQT
+288 EEFVVPRCRT
-298 ANLAQ
+298 VNLAQ
-303 DLIEFYDLG
+303 DLIAFYDLG

-334 REVIEAPF
+334 REVIEARF
-342 AEHGMEL
+342 AEHGREL

-357 QMLSAK
+357 RMLSAK

-369 TMRVRYWHDILYSKL
+369 TMKVRYWHDILFSKL
-384 IDGNGVIKQR
+384 IDDKGLIKQG
-394 TVCDFF
+394 TACDFF
-400 GVDERSNKMKEADRI
+400 GVDARSNRMKEADRI

-429 VDDTLPD
+429 VEDTLPD

-441 VQNNIANNFII
+441 VQNNIANDFII

-463 RMEALCGQMDEA
+463 EMEALCGQMDEV

-486 RQLQKAM
+486 RQLQKAL

-507 EHITKAPN
+507 EHITHAPN
-515 GKECMEG
+515 SKECMEE
-522 RAQKCYPKEEKRYE
+522 RAQKYYPEKEKRYE
-536 LLWYYAEH
+536 LLRYYAEH

-554 FLLARSFDI
+554 FLLARSFDV

-572 RHCAIRQCT
+572 RHCAIRQCQ
-581 IELEKEIENIDADVQ
+581 IELEKEIKDIDADVQ

-601 IAAKEKKSTSAK
+601 IAAKQKEASLAEAKSTSAK

>member
-1 MQSGD
+1 
-6 YKYKVDL
+6 
-13 TGVSR
+13 
-18 YMEDINILGIGRKID
+18 MEDINILEIVRKID
-33 ENDANIWEKQIINH
+33 ENDVDIWKKQIINH
-47 AKEYVKKYEFFS
+47 AKEYVKKHRFFS
-59 YKDDILTL
+59 YKDAILTL
-67 LKIMEKT
+67 LKIMEET
-74 RNEEIS
+74 RNKEIS

-89 ALVLLLCVRDSAK
+89 ALVLLLCVRDSDK

-133 RQKFNLKRAQK
+133 RQKFSLRRTQQ
-144 NIDIC
+144 NITIC
-149 PDEETE
+149 PVEENEICSAEKTE
-155 FDNRLKDVLNN
+155 FTDRLEVVLNN

-173 GVSKSFKIPK
+173 GVSKIFKIPK
-183 RIGECRLA
+183 KIGKCRLA

-205 AVLSSDIIQRNVYR
+205 AVLSSDIIQLNVYR
-219 KKLAKCKL
+219 KSPAKSKL

-249 RSGLLCADIADF
+249 KSRLLCADIAEF
-261 LAMHLRPVSKP
+261 LAMHLRTVSIP
-272 LSRIVDS
+272 LSRIADS
-279 PTGFLEEVQ
+279 PTGFLEAVQ
-288 EEFVVPRCQT
+288 EEFVVPRCRT
-298 ANLAQ
+298 VNLAQ
-303 DLIEFYDLG
+303 DLIAFYDLG

-334 REVIEAPF
+334 REVIEARF
-342 AEHGMEL
+342 AEYGREL

-357 QMLSAK
+357 RMLSAK

-369 TMRVRYWHDILYSKL
+369 TMKVRYWHDILFSKL
-384 IDGNGVIKQR
+384 IDDKGLIKQG
-394 TVCDFF
+394 TACDFF
-400 GVDERSNKMKEADRI
+400 GVDARSNRMKEADRI

-429 VDDTLPD
+429 VEDTLPD

-441 VQNNIANNFII
+441 VQNNIANDFII

-463 RMEALCGQMDEA
+463 EMEALCGQMDEV

-486 RQLQKAM
+486 RQLQKAL

-507 EHITKAPN
+507 EHITHAPN
-515 GKECMEG
+515 SKECMEE
-522 RAQKCYPKEEKRYE
+522 RAQKYYPEKEKRYE
-536 LLWYYAEH
+536 LLRYYAEH

-554 FLLARSFDI
+554 FLLARSFDV

-572 RHCAIRQCT
+572 RHCAIRQCQ
-581 IELEKEIENIDADVQ
+581 IELEKEIKDIDADVQ

-601 IAAKEKKSTSAK
+601 IAAKQKEASLAEAKSTSAK

>member
-1 MQSGD
+1 M
-6 YKYKVDL
+6 K
-13 TGVSR
+13 
-18 YMEDINILGIGRKID
+18 DINMLEISRKID
-33 ENDANIWEKQIINH
+33 ENDVDIWKKQIINH
-47 AKEYVKKYEFFS
+47 AKEYVKKHGFSS
-59 YKDDILTL
+59 YKDAILTL
-67 LKIMEKT
+67 LKIMEET
-74 RNEEIS
+74 RNKKIS

-89 ALVLLLCVRDSAK
+89 ALVLLLCVRDSDK

-133 RQKFNLKRAQK
+133 RQKFNLKRTQQ
-144 NIDIC
+144 NITIC
-149 PDEETE
+149 PDEKTE
-155 FDNRLKDVLNN
+155 FENRLKDVLNN

-173 GVSKSFKIPK
+173 GVSKIFKIPK
-183 RIGECRLA
+183 KIGKCRLA
-191 DLVLSDYAVYPILP
+191 DLALSDYAVYPILP
-205 AVLSSDIIQRNVYR
+205 AVLSSDIIQLNVYR
-219 KKLAKCKL
+219 KSSAKSKL
-227 VNPHLELPEWDEPI
+227 VNPHLELPAWDESI

-249 RSGLLCADIADF
+249 KSRLLCADIAEF
-261 LAMHLRPVSKP
+261 LAMHLRTVSIP
-272 LSRIVDS
+272 LSRIADS
-279 PTGFLEEVQ
+279 PTGFLEAVQ
-288 EEFVVPRCQT
+288 EEFVVPRCRT
-298 ANLAQ
+298 VNLAQ
-303 DLIEFYDLG
+303 DLIAFYDLG

-334 REVIEAPF
+334 REVIEARF
-342 AEHGMEL
+342 AEHGREL

-369 TMRVRYWHDILYSKL
+369 TMKVRYWYDILFSKL
-384 IDGNGVIKQR
+384 IDDKRLIKQG
-394 TVCDFF
+394 TACDFF
-400 GVDERSNKMKEADRI
+400 GVDARSNRMKEADRI

-429 VDDTLPD
+429 VEDTLPD

-441 VQNNIANNFII
+441 VQNNIANDFII

-463 RMEALCGQMDEA
+463 EMEALCGQMDEV

-486 RQLQKAM
+486 RQLQKAL

-507 EHITKAPN
+507 EHITHAPN
-515 GKECMEG
+515 SKECMEE
-522 RAQKCYPKEEKRYE
+522 RAQKYYPEKEKRYE
-536 LLWYYAEH
+536 LLRYYAEH

-554 FLLARSFDI
+554 FLLARSFDV

-572 RHCAIRQCT
+572 RHCAIRQCQ
-581 IELEKEIENIDADVQ
+581 IELEKEIKDIDADVQ

-601 IAAKEKKSTSAK
+601 IAAKQKEASLAEAKSTSAK

>member
-1 MQSGD
+1 
-6 YKYKVDL
+6 
-13 TGVSR
+13 
-18 YMEDINILGIGRKID
+18 MEDINILEIVRKID
-33 ENDANIWEKQIINH
+33 ENDVDIWKKQIINH
-47 AKEYVKKYEFFS
+47 AKEYVKKHRFFS
-59 YKDDILTL
+59 YKDAILTL
-67 LKIMEKT
+67 LKIMEET
-74 RNEEIS
+74 RNKEIS
-80 DEELGQLQV
+80 DEEQGQLQV
-89 ALVLLLCVRDSAK
+89 ALVLLLCVRDSDK

-133 RQKFNLKRAQK
+133 RQKFSLRRTQQ
-144 NIDIC
+144 NITIC
-149 PDEETE
+149 PVEENEICSAEKTE
-155 FDNRLKDVLNN
+155 FTDRLEVVLNN

-173 GVSKSFKIPK
+173 GVSKIFKIPK
-183 RIGECRLA
+183 KIGKCRLA

-205 AVLSSDIIQRNVYR
+205 AVLSSDIIQLNVYR
-219 KKLAKCKL
+219 KSPAKSKL

-249 RSGLLCADIADF
+249 KSRLLCADIAEF
-261 LAMHLRPVSKP
+261 LAMHLRTVSIP
-272 LSRIVDS
+272 LSRIADS
-279 PTGFLEEVQ
+279 PTGFLEAVQ
-288 EEFVVPRCQT
+288 EEFVVPRCRT
-298 ANLAQ
+298 VNLAQ
-303 DLIEFYDLG
+303 DLIAFYDLG

-334 REVIEAPF
+334 REVIEARF
-342 AEHGMEL
+342 AEHGREL

-357 QMLSAK
+357 RMLSAK

-369 TMRVRYWHDILYSKL
+369 TMKVRYWHDILFSKL
-384 IDGNGVIKQR
+384 IDDKGLIKQG
-394 TVCDFF
+394 TACDFF
-400 GVDERSNKMKEADRI
+400 GVDARSNRMKEADRI

-429 VDDTLPD
+429 VEDTLPD

-441 VQNNIANNFII
+441 VQNNIANDFII

-463 RMEALCGQMDEA
+463 EMEVLCGQMDEV

-486 RQLQKAM
+486 RQLQKAL

-507 EHITKAPN
+507 EHITHAPN
-515 GKECMEG
+515 SKECMEE
-522 RAQKCYPKEEKRYE
+522 RAQKYYPEKEKRYE
-536 LLWYYAEH
+536 LLRYYAEH

-554 FLLARSFDI
+554 FLLARSFDV

-572 RHCAIRQCT
+572 RHCAIRQCQ
-581 IELEKEIENIDADVQ
+581 IELEKEIKDIDADVQ

-601 IAAKEKKSTSAK
+601 IAAKQKEASLAEAKSTSAK

>member
-1 MQSGD
+1 
-6 YKYKVDL
+6 
-13 TGVSR
+13 
-18 YMEDINILGIGRKID
+18 MEDINILEIVRKID
-33 ENDANIWEKQIINH
+33 ENDVDIWKKQIINH
-47 AKEYVKKYEFFS
+47 AKEYVKKHRFFS
-59 YKDDILTL
+59 YKDAILTL
-67 LKIMEKT
+67 LKIMEET
-74 RNEEIS
+74 RNKEIS
-80 DEELGQLQV
+80 DEEQGQLQV
-89 ALVLLLCVRDSAK
+89 ALVLLLCVRDSDK

-133 RQKFNLKRAQK
+133 RQKFSLRRTQQ
-144 NIDIC
+144 NITIC
-149 PDEETE
+149 PVEENEICSAEKTE
-155 FDNRLKDVLNN
+155 FTDRLEVVLNN

-173 GVSKSFKIPK
+173 GVYKIFKIPK
-183 RIGECRLA
+183 KIGKCRLA

-205 AVLSSDIIQRNVYR
+205 AVLSSDIIQLNVYR
-219 KKLAKCKL
+219 KSPAKSKL

-249 RSGLLCADIADF
+249 KSRLLCADIAEF
-261 LAMHLRPVSKP
+261 LAMHLRTVSIP
-272 LSRIVDS
+272 LSRIADS
-279 PTGFLEEVQ
+279 PTGFLEAVQ
-288 EEFVVPRCQT
+288 EEFVVPRCRT
-298 ANLAQ
+298 VNLAQ
-303 DLIEFYDLG
+303 DLIAFYDLG

-334 REVIEAPF
+334 REVIEARF
-342 AEHGMEL
+342 AEHGREL

-357 QMLSAK
+357 RMLSAK

-369 TMRVRYWHDILYSKL
+369 TMKVRYWHDILFSKL
-384 IDGNGVIKQR
+384 IDDKGLIKQG
-394 TVCDFF
+394 TACDFF
-400 GVDERSNKMKEADRI
+400 GVDARSNRMKEADRI

-429 VDDTLPD
+429 VEDTLPD

-441 VQNNIANNFII
+441 VQNNIANDFII

-463 RMEALCGQMDEA
+463 EMEVLCGQMDEV

-486 RQLQKAM
+486 RQLQKAL

-507 EHITKAPN
+507 EHITHAPN
-515 GKECMEG
+515 SKECMEE
-522 RAQKCYPKEEKRYE
+522 RAQKYYPEKEKRYE
-536 LLWYYAEH
+536 LLRYYAEH

-554 FLLARSFDI
+554 FLLARSFDV

-572 RHCAIRQCT
+572 RHCAIRQCQ
-581 IELEKEIENIDADVQ
+581 IELEKEIKDIDADVQ

-601 IAAKEKKSTSAK
+601 IAAKQKEASLAEAKSTSAK

>member
-1 MQSGD
+1 M
-6 YKYKVDL
+6 
-13 TGVSR
+13 
-18 YMEDINILGIGRKID
+18 DIWK
-33 ENDANIWEKQIINH
+33 KQIINH
-47 AKEYVKKYEFFS
+47 AKEYVKKHRFFS
-59 YKDDILTL
+59 YKDAILTL
-67 LKIMEKT
+67 LKIMEET
-74 RNEEIS
+74 RNKEIS

-89 ALVLLLCVRDSAK
+89 ALVLLLCVRDSDK

-133 RQKFNLKRAQK
+133 RQKFSLRRTQQ
-144 NIDIC
+144 NITIC
-149 PDEETE
+149 PVEENEICSAEKTE
-155 FDNRLKDVLNN
+155 FTDRLEVVLNN

-173 GVSKSFKIPK
+173 GVSKIFKIPK
-183 RIGECRLA
+183 KIGKCRLA

-205 AVLSSDIIQRNVYR
+205 AVLSSDIIQLNVYR
-219 KKLAKCKL
+219 KSPAKSKL

-249 RSGLLCADIADF
+249 KSRLLCADIAEF
-261 LAMHLRPVSKP
+261 LAMHLRTVSIP
-272 LSRIVDS
+272 LSRIADS
-279 PTGFLEEVQ
+279 PTGFLEAVQ
-288 EEFVVPRCQT
+288 EEFVVPRCRT
-298 ANLAQ
+298 VNLAQ
-303 DLIEFYDLG
+303 DLIAFYDLG

-334 REVIEAPF
+334 REVIEARF
-342 AEHGMEL
+342 AEHGREL

-357 QMLSAK
+357 RMLSAK

-369 TMRVRYWHDILYSKL
+369 TMKVRYWHDILFNKL
-384 IDGNGVIKQR
+384 IDDKGLIKQG
-394 TVCDFF
+394 TACDFF
-400 GVDERSNKMKEADRI
+400 GVDARSNRMKEADRI

-429 VDDTLPD
+429 VEDTLPD

-441 VQNNIANNFII
+441 VQNNIANDFII

-463 RMEALCGQMDEA
+463 EMEALCGQMDEV

-486 RQLQKAM
+486 RQLQKAL

-507 EHITKAPN
+507 EHITHAPN
-515 GKECMEG
+515 SKECMEE
-522 RAQKCYPKEEKRYE
+522 RAQKYYPEKEKRYE
-536 LLWYYAEH
+536 LLRYYAEH

-554 FLLARSFDI
+554 FLLARSFDV

-572 RHCAIRQCT
+572 RHCAIRQCQ
-581 IELEKEIENIDADVQ
+581 IELEKEIKDIDADVQ

-601 IAAKEKKSTSAK
+601 IAAKQKEASLAEAKSTSAK

>member
-1 MQSGD
+1 M
-6 YKYKVDL
+6 K
-13 TGVSR
+13 
-18 YMEDINILGIGRKID
+18 DINMLEISRKID
-33 ENDANIWEKQIINH
+33 ENDVDIWKKQIINH
-47 AKEYVKKYEFFS
+47 AKEYVKKHEFSS
-59 YKDDILTL
+59 YKDAILTL
-67 LKIMEKT
+67 LKIIEET
-74 RNEEIS
+74 RNKKIS

-89 ALVLLLCVRDSAK
+89 ALVLLLCVRDSDK

-121 EETLWLRRYLYK
+121 DETLWLRRYLYK
-133 RQKFNLKRAQK
+133 RQKFNLKRTQQ
-144 NIDIC
+144 NITIC
-149 PDEETE
+149 PDEKTE
-155 FDNRLKDVLNN
+155 FENRLKDVLNN

-173 GVSKSFKIPK
+173 GVSKIFKIPK
-183 RIGECRLA
+183 KIGKCRLA
-191 DLVLSDYAVYPILP
+191 DLALSDYAVYPILP
-205 AVLSSDIIQRNVYR
+205 AVLSSDIIQLNVYR
-219 KKLAKCKL
+219 KSPAKSKL

-249 RSGLLCADIADF
+249 KSRLLCADIAEF
-261 LAMHLRPVSKP
+261 LAMHLRTVSIP
-272 LSRIVDS
+272 LSRIADS
-279 PTGFLEEVQ
+279 PTGFLEAVQ
-288 EEFVVPRCQT
+288 EEFVVPRCRT
-298 ANLAQ
+298 VNLAQ
-303 DLIEFYDLG
+303 DLIAFYDLG

-334 REVIEAPF
+334 REVIEARF
-342 AEHGMEL
+342 AEHGREL

-369 TMRVRYWHDILYSKL
+369 TKRVRYWHDILYSKL
-384 IDGNGVIKQR
+384 IAGHRVKKQR
-394 TVCDFF
+394 TVYDFF
-400 GVDERSNKMKEADRI
+400 GVDAKPNGTKEADRI

-429 VDDTLPD
+429 VEDTLPD

-441 VQNNIANNFII
+441 VQNNIANDFII

-463 RMEALCGQMDEA
+463 EMEALCGQMDEV

-486 RQLQKAM
+486 RQLQK
-493 EGPLTVQ
+493 ELKGPLTVQ
-500 VAYDFVK
+500 VAYDFVQ
-507 EHITKAPN
+507 EHITKAPDS
-515 GKECMEG
+515 KECMEE

-554 FLLARSFDI
+554 FLLARSFDV

-572 RHCAIRQCT
+572 RHCAIRQCQ
-581 IELEKEIENIDADVQ
+581 IELEKEIKDIDADVQ

-601 IAAKEKKSTSAK
+601 IAAKQKEASLAEAKSTSAK

>member
-1 MQSGD
+1 M
-6 YKYKVDL
+6 K
-13 TGVSR
+13 
-18 YMEDINILGIGRKID
+18 DINILEISRKID
-33 ENDANIWEKQIINH
+33 ENDVDIWKKQIINH
-47 AKEYVKKYEFFS
+47 AKEYVKKHGFSS
-59 YKDDILTL
+59 YKDAILTL
-67 LKIMEKT
+67 LKIMEET
-74 RNEEIS
+74 RNKEIS
-80 DEELGQLQV
+80 DEELGQLQI
-89 ALVLLLCVRDSAK
+89 ALVLLLCVRDSDK

-133 RQKFNLKRAQK
+133 RQKFNLKRTQT
-144 NIDIC
+144 NIAIA
-149 PDEETE
+149 PDEKTAFES
-155 FDNRLKDVLNN
+155 RLDDVLNN

-173 GVSKSFKIPK
+173 GVSKRFKIPK

-219 KKLAKCKL
+219 KSPAKRKL
-227 VNPHLELPEWDEPI
+227 VNPHLELPDWNEPI
-241 NKYKILHK
+241 NKYKILHQK
-249 RSGLLCADIADF
+249 SRLLCADIADF
-261 LAMHLRPVSKP
+261 LAMHLRTVSIP
-272 LSRIVDS
+272 LSRIADS
-279 PTGFLEEVQ
+279 PTGFLEAVQ
-288 EEFVVPRCQT
+288 EEFVVPRCRT
-298 ANLAQ
+298 VNLAQ

-334 REVIEAPF
+334 REVIEASF
-342 AEHGMEL
+342 GEHGMEL

-369 TMRVRYWHDILYSKL
+369 AKRVRYWHDILYSKL

-400 GVDERSNKMKEADRI
+400 RVDAKQNRMKKADRI
-415 FERYFETVRIIYNV
+415 FERYFETVRIIYDV

-441 VQNNIANNFII
+441 VQNNIANDFII

-463 RMEALCGQMDEA
+463 NMEALWGQTDEV
-475 DDVIKRAEDMP
+475 DDVIKRVEDMP
-486 RQLQKAM
+486 RQLQKAL

-507 EHITKAPN
+507 EHITHAPDS
-515 GKECMEG
+515 KECMEE
-522 RAQKCYPKEEKRYE
+522 RAQKYYPEKEKRYE
-536 LLWYYAEH
+536 LLRYYAEH

-554 FLLARSFDI
+554 FLLARSFDV

-572 RHCAIRQCT
+572 RHCAIRQCQ
-581 IELEKEIENIDADVQ
+581 IELEKEIKDIDADVQ

-601 IAAKEKKSTSAK
+601 IAAKQKKASLAEAKSTSAK

>member
-1 MQSGD
+1 
-6 YKYKVDL
+6 
-13 TGVSR
+13 
-18 YMEDINILGIGRKID
+18 MEDINILEIVRKID
-33 ENDANIWEKQIINH
+33 ENDVDIWKKQIINH
-47 AKEYVKKYEFFS
+47 AKEYVKKHRFFS
-59 YKDDILTL
+59 YKDAILTL
-67 LKIMEKT
+67 LKIMEET
-74 RNEEIS
+74 RNKEIS

-89 ALVLLLCVRDSAK
+89 ALVLLLCVRDSDK

-133 RQKFNLKRAQK
+133 RQKFSLRRTQQ
-144 NIDIC
+144 NITIC
-149 PDEETE
+149 PVEENEICSAEKTE
-155 FDNRLKDVLNN
+155 FTDRLEVVLNN

-173 GVSKSFKIPK
+173 GVSKIFKIPK
-183 RIGECRLA
+183 KIGKCRLA

-205 AVLSSDIIQRNVYR
+205 AVLSSDIIQLNVYR
-219 KKLAKCKL
+219 KSPAKSKL

-249 RSGLLCADIADF
+249 KSRLLCADIAEF
-261 LAMHLRPVSKP
+261 LAMHLRTVSIP
-272 LSRIVDS
+272 LSRIADS
-279 PTGFLEEVQ
+279 PTGFLEAVQ
-288 EEFVVPRCQT
+288 EEFVVPRCRT
-298 ANLAQ
+298 VNLAQ
-303 DLIEFYDLG
+303 DLIAFYDLG

-334 REVIEAPF
+334 REVIEARF
-342 AEHGMEL
+342 AEHGREL
-349 AEVIDFVR
+349 AEGIDFVR
-357 QMLSAK
+357 RMLSAK

-369 TMRVRYWHDILYSKL
+369 TMKVRYWHDILFSKL
-384 IDGNGVIKQR
+384 IDDKGLIKQG
-394 TVCDFF
+394 TACDFF
-400 GVDERSNKMKEADRI
+400 GVDARSNRMKEADRI

-429 VDDTLPD
+429 VEDTLPD

-441 VQNNIANNFII
+441 VQNNIANDFII

-463 RMEALCGQMDEA
+463 EMEALCGQMDEV

-486 RQLQKAM
+486 RQLQKAL

-507 EHITKAPN
+507 EHITHAPN
-515 GKECMEG
+515 SKECMEE
-522 RAQKCYPKEEKRYE
+522 RAQKYYPEKEKRYE
-536 LLWYYAEH
+536 LLRYYAEH

-554 FLLARSFDI
+554 FLLARSFDV

-572 RHCAIRQCT
+572 RHCAIRQCQ
-581 IELEKEIENIDADVQ
+581 IELEKEIKDIDADVQ

-601 IAAKEKKSTSAK
+601 IAAKQKEASLAEAKSTSAK

>member
-1 MQSGD
+1 
-6 YKYKVDL
+6 
-13 TGVSR
+13 
-18 YMEDINILGIGRKID
+18 MEDINILEIVRKID
-33 ENDANIWEKQIINH
+33 ENDVDIWKKQIINH
-47 AKEYVKKYEFFS
+47 AKEYVKKNRFFS
-59 YKDDILTL
+59 YKDAILTL
-67 LKIMEKT
+67 LKIMEET
-74 RNEEIS
+74 RNKEIS

-89 ALVLLLCVRDSAK
+89 ALVLLLCVRDSDK

-133 RQKFNLKRAQK
+133 RQKFSLRRTQQ
-144 NIDIC
+144 NITIC
-149 PDEETE
+149 PVEENEICSAEKTE
-155 FDNRLKDVLNN
+155 FTDRLEVVLNN

-173 GVSKSFKIPK
+173 GVSKIIKIPK
-183 RIGECRLA
+183 KIGKCRLA

-205 AVLSSDIIQRNVYR
+205 AVLSSDIIQLNVYR
-219 KKLAKCKL
+219 KSPAKSKL
-227 VNPHLELPEWDEPI
+227 VNPHLELPEWDEAI

-249 RSGLLCADIADF
+249 KSRLLCADIAEF
-261 LAMHLRPVSKP
+261 LAMHLRTVSIP
-272 LSRIVDS
+272 LSRIADS
-279 PTGFLEEVQ
+279 PTGFLEAVQ
-288 EEFVVPRCQT
+288 EEFVVPRCRT
-298 ANLAQ
+298 VNLAQ
-303 DLIEFYDLG
+303 DLIAFYDLG

-334 REVIEAPF
+334 REVIEARF
-342 AEHGMEL
+342 AEHGREL

-357 QMLSAK
+357 RMLSAK

-369 TMRVRYWHDILYSKL
+369 TMKVRYWHDILFSKL
-384 IDGNGVIKQR
+384 IDDKGLIKQG
-394 TVCDFF
+394 TACDFF
-400 GVDERSNKMKEADRI
+400 GVDARSNRMKEADRI

-429 VDDTLPD
+429 VEDTLPD

-441 VQNNIANNFII
+441 VQNNIANDFII

-463 RMEALCGQMDEA
+463 EMEALCGQMDEV

-486 RQLQKAM
+486 RQLQKAL

-507 EHITKAPN
+507 EHITHAPN
-515 GKECMEG
+515 SKECMEE
-522 RAQKCYPKEEKRYE
+522 RAQKYYPEKEKRYE
-536 LLWYYAEH
+536 LLRYYAEH

-554 FLLARSFDI
+554 FLLARSFDV

-572 RHCAIRQCT
+572 RHCAIRQCQ
-581 IELEKEIENIDADVQ
+581 IELEKEIKDIDADVQ

-601 IAAKEKKSTSAK
+601 IAAKQKEASLAEAKSTSAK
-613 EKE
+613 KKE

>member
-1 MQSGD
+1 
-6 YKYKVDL
+6 
-13 TGVSR
+13 
-18 YMEDINILGIGRKID
+18 MEDINILEIVRKID
-33 ENDANIWEKQIINH
+33 ENDVDIWKKQIINH
-47 AKEYVKKYEFFS
+47 AKEYVKKHRFFS
-59 YKDDILTL
+59 YKNTILTL
-67 LKIMEKT
+67 LKIMEET
-74 RNEEIS
+74 RNKEIS

-89 ALVLLLCVRDSAK
+89 ALVLLLCVRDSDK

-133 RQKFNLKRAQK
+133 RQKFSLRRTQQ
-144 NIDIC
+144 NITIC
-149 PDEETE
+149 PVEENEICSAEKTE
-155 FDNRLKDVLNN
+155 FTDRLEVVLNN

-173 GVSKSFKIPK
+173 GVSKIFKIPK
-183 RIGECRLA
+183 KIGKCRLA

-205 AVLSSDIIQRNVYR
+205 AVLSSDIIQLNVYR
-219 KKLAKCKL
+219 KSPAKSKL

-249 RSGLLCADIADF
+249 KSRLLCADIAEF
-261 LAMHLRPVSKP
+261 LAMHLRTVSIP
-272 LSRIVDS
+272 LSRIADS
-279 PTGFLEEVQ
+279 PTGFLEAVQ
-288 EEFVVPRCQT
+288 EEFVVPRCRT
-298 ANLAQ
+298 VNLAQ
-303 DLIEFYDLG
+303 DLIAFYDLG

-334 REVIEAPF
+334 REVIEARF
-342 AEHGMEL
+342 AEHGREL

-357 QMLSAK
+357 RMLSAK

-369 TMRVRYWHDILYSKL
+369 TMKVRYWHDILFSKL
-384 IDGNGVIKQR
+384 IDDKGLIKQG
-394 TVCDFF
+394 TACDFF
-400 GVDERSNKMKEADRI
+400 GVDARSNRMKEADRI

-429 VDDTLPD
+429 VEDTLPD

-441 VQNNIANNFII
+441 VQNNIANDFII

-463 RMEALCGQMDEA
+463 EMEALCGQMDEV

-486 RQLQKAM
+486 RQLQKAL

-507 EHITKAPN
+507 EHITHAPN
-515 GKECMEG
+515 SKECMEE
-522 RAQKCYPKEEKRYE
+522 RAQKYYPEKEKRYE
-536 LLWYYAEH
+536 LLRYYAEH
-544 MPGAW
+544 MPDAW

-554 FLLARSFDI
+554 FLLARSFDV

-572 RHCAIRQCT
+572 RHCAIRQCQ
-581 IELEKEIENIDADVQ
+581 IELEKEIKDIDADVQ

-601 IAAKEKKSTSAK
+601 IAAKQKEAFLAEAKSTSAK